1 MAAILTKAER
11 VDGMCARVEC
21 LRDDISLPM
30 PDAEMVR
37 EMIDG
42 ILNTR
47 TGRLLRSAPNIDKKP
62 LANVFWYLL
71 DWHTSGGYLG
81 TIFNCQFKCGAI
93 AKKRELAL
101 SGAELYDRL
110 DTLALVLR
118 NGSSPAADR
127 WGKALGRG

>member
-1 MAAILTKAER
+1 MAAILNKADR
-11 VDGMCARVEC
+11 VDGMCARVES
-21 LRDDISLPM
+21 LRDTISLPM
-30 PDAEMVR
+30 PDSEMVR

-62 LANVFWYLL
+62 LANVFWYVL

-81 TIFNCQFKCGAI
+81 TIFNCRFKCGDI
-93 AKKRELAL
+93 AKKRGLDL

-127 WGKALGRG
+127 WEKALGRG